1 MDTATDHESRPTT
14 VPFTLLIVAA
24 VLFGIPR
31 VAAAGYPIAAQ
42 GLYLGAL
49 GAALFVLSI
58 NLRTL
63 RSWR

>member
-1 MDTATDHESRPTT
+1 METGTDHESRPTT
-14 VPFTLLIVAA
+14 VPFTLLVVAA

-31 VAAAGYPIAAQ
+31 VAAAGFPIVAR
-42 GLYLGAL
+42 GLYAGVF